1 MRTAAAANAWP
12 IRWRRK
18 SKTPLQVRATRSRNA
33 RTLTRWR
40 RRIERLRIS
49 AGNFMATATMEQKK
63 APASPNSPDRKFP
76 LERTRNIGIAA
87 HIDAGK
93 TTITERVLFYTGM
106 IHRMGEVHEGTT
118 VTDWMEQE
126 RERGI
131 TITSAAT
138 TCTWAQRKEEGVY
151 KIFEGIKQRINI
163 IDTPGH
169 VDFTAEVERSLR
181 VLDGAIAVFD
191 GVAGV
196 QPQSETVWRQAT
208 KYNVPRLAFIN
219 KMDRVGANFEMS
231 VESIHKK
238 LGANAWPVLL
248 PLGREDQLRGQ
259 LDVINKKAIIYSDND
274 QLGSTYEVTDVPN
287 EYKEIVEETYANLV
301 EQVSNIDDELAE
313 IVIHEQ
319 PVTPEI
325 LKAAIRRQT
334 IANKFVPVI
343 GGSALKNIGVQYLVD
358 AVVDYL
364 PSPLDIPA
372 AKGQNPDTGEPMD
385 APTDDNGTFCSLA
398 FKLWSD
404 PFVGKLVFFRVYSGT
419 LSKGDTVYNPRTNK
433 RERISRLIQ
442 IQADKREDIETCY
455 AGDIAAIVGIKNITT
470 GDTLCDEDYPI
481 LLEPPSFP
489 DPVISMAIE
498 PKTKLDQEKMATAL
512 QRLAEEDPTFRVYT
526 HEDTGQTI
534 IAGMG
539 ELHLEIIRDRM
550 FREFKVDANA
560 GKPQIAYRET
570 ITGGAHGVGKLIKQS
585 GGRGQYGHVEVDVR
599 PAGRGKGLL
608 VENKIVA
615 GVIPREYIPAVKKG
629 IEEAVLNGVLGGY
642 PVIDIEVD
650 IVYGSYHEVDSNEL
664 AFKMAAIFAM
674 KDGFKQGKP
683 ILLEPIMKVE
693 NITPEEYQGDIIG
706 DLNRRRAHISNIEAR
721 GNLTIVHAEVPLAEM
736 FGYATAIRSL
746 SKGRSSYSMEP
757 SHFEQVPQNLV
768 SAILD
773 QKETK

>member
-1 MRTAAAANAWP
+1 MVT
-12 IRWRRK
+12 I
-18 SKTPLQVRATRSRNA
+18 
-33 RTLTRWR
+33 
-40 RRIERLRIS
+40 
-49 AGNFMATATMEQKK
+49 MATATMEQKK
-63 APASPNSPDRKFP
+63 TPAKNPNSPNRKFP

-106 IHRMGEVHEGTT
+106 IHKMGEVHEGTT

-138 TCTWAQRKEEGVY
+138 TCTWSQRKEEGVY
-151 KIFEGIKQRINI
+151 KIFEGIKERINI

-219 KMDRVGANFEMS
+219 KMDRVGADFEMS
-231 VESIHKK
+231 VDSIHKK

-248 PLGREDQLRGQ
+248 PLGKEDQLRGQ
-259 LDVINKKAIIYSDND
+259 LDVINKKAIIYSEND
-274 QLGSTYEVTDVPN
+274 QFGSTYEVTDLPK
-287 EYKEIVEETYANLV
+287 EYVEIVEKAYNDLV
-301 EQVSNIDDELAE
+301 QQVSNLDDEVAE
-313 IVIHEQ
+313 AVIHEK
-319 PVTPEI
+319 PVTPEL
-325 LKAAIRRQT
+325 LKAGIRRQT

-364 PSPLDIPA
+364 PSPLDIPP
-372 AKGQNPDTGEPMD
+372 AKGQDPDTGEPID
-385 APTDDNGTFCSLA
+385 APTDDNGNFCSLA

-442 IQADKREDIETCY
+442 IQADKRADIETCY
-455 AGDIAAIVGIKNITT
+455 SGDIAAIVGIKNITT
-470 GDTLCDEDYPI
+470 GDTLCDEDHPI
-481 LLEPPSFP
+481 LLEPPTFP

-498 PKTKLDQEKMATAL
+498 PKTKLDQEKMGIAL
-512 QRLAEEDPTFRVYT
+512 QRLSEEDPTFKVYT

-570 ITGGAHGVGKLIKQS
+570 IT
-585 GGRGQYGHVEVDVR
+585 
-599 PAGRGKGLL
+599 
-608 VENKIVA
+608 KIVG

-629 IEEAVLNGVLGGY
+629 IDEAVLNGVLGGY
-642 PVIDIEVD
+642 PVVDVEVD
-650 IVYGSYHEVDSNEL
+650 IVYGSFHEVDSNEL

-693 NITPEEYQGDIIG
+693 NITPDEFQGDICG
-706 DLNRRRAHISNIEAR
+706 DLSRRRGSINNIESRSGLA
-721 GNLTIVHAEVPLAEM
+721 IIHAEVPLAEL

-757 SHFEQVPQNLV
+757 SHFQPVPANLV
-768 SAILD
+768 PAILD